1 MSPEKEDL
9 QTLSRKLAKFDD
21 SIQGVAIIDNQGVV
35 LAQFP
40 RKYKIDEDIRR
51 DFGSIVATGTRDQPA
66 RGPICRGG
74 ETLDEFVRQRLST
87 AVIPIAGTDFSVALL
102 CLKSTNIPYLAERIR
117 AYVGQTLKVE

>member
-51 DFGSIVATGTRDQPA
+51 FRLNSGNGTG
-66 RGPICRGG
+66 
-74 ETLDEFVRQRLST
+74 DE
-87 AVIPIAGTDFSVALL
+87 
-102 CLKSTNIPYLAERIR
+102 
-117 AYVGQTLKVE
+117 